1 MAQLLHHSTVS
12 LASLA
17 TVADSS
23 ARKSEMRTVDSKEL
37 LGSHQAI
44 QILHTGEV
52 YWLRKTRQGKLI
64 LTK

>member
-1 MAQLLHHSTVS
+1 MAQLLHHSS
-12 LASLA
+12 ASLTA
-17 TVADSS
+17 LAPAADLST
-23 ARKSEMRTVDSKEL
+23 RKPEMRTVDSREL
-37 LGSHQAI
+37 LGSHQAV